1 MLRGLILICL
11 LFSGIDKN
19 FAQPKSKKD
28 SVVDFAGTLLGTKYT
43 FGMQDPVNG
52 FDCSGFV
59 HYVFNRFTVPL
70 PRASMDYERIGH
82 KIMIDSVQPGD
93 ILVFTGTNAAI
104 RHPGHVGIVN
114 KIENKEIYFI
124 HSSSSSNH
132 KGVVITNFSKVVG
145 YQKRFLWA
153 VRLSALE

>member
-1 MLRGLILICL
+1 MLRGLILTCL

-59 HYVFNRFTVPL
+59 HYVFNRFRVPL

-114 KIENKEIYFI
+114 KIENKEITLFI
-124 HSSSSSNH
+124 PHPAATTKEWSLP
-132 KGVVITNFSKVVG
+132 T
-145 YQKRFLWA
+145 FLRWLA
-153 VRLSALE
+153 IRNDTFGLYG